1 MYRIKRLVQP
11 DGDVSAYP
19 GSQVDL
25 CLEVEL
31 DSEKESSVLLLAIL
45 VDRALDHVA
54 GRAVEAGGRGNSA
67 NGAAGGAGDLATA
80 GSLASFAGSVGGV
93 ARGAGGLAVRLSVTK
108 QWGRP
113 RWLWWLRWLLT
124 RQTY

>member
-1 MYRIKRLVQP
+1 MYCVKRLVQP
-11 DGDVSAYP
+11 DGDISAYP

-25 CLEVEL
+25 GLEVEL
-31 DSEKESSVLLLAIL
+31 DAEKESGILLLAVV
-45 VDRALDHVA
+45 VDRALDNVA

-67 NGAAGGAGDLATA
+67 NGAAGVAGDLATA

-108 QWGRP
+108 QWIRL
-113 RWLWWLRWLLT
+113 RWLQWLLT
-124 RQTY
+124 RQTC